1 MKTPLLADVY
11 AVEAF
16 QTHGHQ
22 MVDLLAKHLKAAQKA
37 TRKTIPYTD
46 PEIEKNSGNNIQK
59 SKISKP

>member
-46 PEIEKNSGNNIQK
+46 PEIEKK
-59 SKISKP
+59 H